1 MNELNVKGLQKVY
14 VDLTAGLYGKITAK
28 QGEVNSRGL
37 LVKITNY
44 GNEVQLTPEVKIVF
58 YGQAS
63 DGLIYERQLKEL
75 INGEYTLV
83 YPPGLLKPGIVNA
96 ELRLYKDKSVL
107 ASTTFNIEV
116 EEGIVTDDIIEQIDD
131 ADLIT
136 KILNISSSEDQ
147 RIELYEQ
154 VKSSYENGDFKG
166 EPGPQGKPG
175 PVGPPGIDGKQGL
188 DGEPGPIGPQGPQ
201 GPQGEPGPQG
211 VKGDKGDHGEQGPQG
226 PKGDTG
232 EPGPQGPKGDNAD
245 LTADSIK
252 NALGYTP
259 VDTEHFNEF
268 TFNTGIYMQNNSLTK
283 ENIERGLGYTPVDES
298 VIGNI
303 SNILDN
309 INGEVIE

>member
-44 GNEVQLTPEVKIVF
+44 GNEVQLTPEVKLVF

-83 YPPGLLKPGIVNA
+83 YPPGLLKPGVVNA
-96 ELRLYKDKSVL
+96 ELRLYKDESVL

-116 EEGIVTDDIIEQIDD
+116 KEGIVTDDIIEQIDD

-154 VKSSYENGDFKG
+154 VKESYENGDFIG
-166 EPGPQGKPG
+166 EP
-175 PVGPPGIDGKQGL
+175 
-188 DGEPGPIGPQGPQ
+188 
-201 GPQGEPGPQG
+201 GPQGEPGPAG
-211 VKGDKGDHGEQGPQG
+211 VDGKPGIDGEPGPMGPQG
-226 PKGDTG
+226 PEGPQGPQG

-245 LTADSIK
+245 LTAESIK
-252 NALGYTP
+252 DA
-259 VDTEHFNEF
+259 
-268 TFNTGIYMQNNSLTK
+268 
-283 ENIERGLGYTPVDES
+283 LGYTPVDES
-298 VIGNI
+298 VIGDI